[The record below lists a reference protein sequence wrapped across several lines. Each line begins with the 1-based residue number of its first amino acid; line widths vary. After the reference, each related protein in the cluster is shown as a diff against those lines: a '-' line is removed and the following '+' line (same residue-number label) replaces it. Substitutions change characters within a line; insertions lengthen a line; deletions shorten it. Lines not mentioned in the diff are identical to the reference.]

1 MAWRHGRCKVIV
13 HQHPDATLTITIGVG
28 IRLPSAS
35 SFSPRLVV
43 RNLIEACD
51 WNKRVGLIYHVVFY
65 GFRNHSLGAVLTML
79 QTSFEFGQTTTSAQ
93 GDLRRCGSI
102 DAPSRQ
108 RALL

>member
-1 MAWRHGRCKVIV
+1 MAWLHGRCKVIV
-13 HQHPDATLTITIGVG
+13 HQHLDATLTITIGVG

-51 WNKRVGLIYHVVFY
+51 WNKWVGWIYHVVFY
-65 GFRNHSLGAVLTML
+65 GLRNHSLGAGLKMF
-79 QTSFEFGQTTTSAQ
+79 QPSFESGQMTTSAQ
-93 GDLRRCGSI
+93 DDQRRCGSS